1 MFKKRTG
8 YSPLTYFNLM
18 KIRKAC
24 ELLDTTSMKLNQ
36 ISFKIG
42 FDDQFYFSR
51 LFTKIMG
58 MSPKAYRAQQK
69 A

>member
-1 MFKKRTG
+1 
-8 YSPLTYFNLM
+8 M

-24 ELLDTTSMKLNQ
+24 GLLDATDMKLTQ
-36 ISFKIG
+36 ISFKLG
-42 FDDQFYFSR
+42 FEDQFYFSR

-58 MSPKAYRAQQK
+58 VSPTAYRLQQK